1 MEKKLMS
8 KRTLYAIFIAKFLFS
23 ISLIAWTI
31 TMTLGAGV
39 GKDNDNTFMGYYHDI
54 DDNFNQIM
62 ADNDK
67 FSKKYDLEITIND
80 FLLNDLSYKDIYLSQ
95 RVVNER
101 KERRDI
107 LRVGNN
113 KVSIKIKDKITKE
126 EIKNI
131 EAKIIFTM
139 PSTHEYNQELNLT
152 SSGLGKELILTKK
165 SYWNIMGKLKIGNEI
180 GSFYIKTNAI

>member
-1 MEKKLMS
+1 MVNKSMS

-39 GKDNDNTFMGYYHDI
+39 GKDDDNTFMSYYHDV

-67 FSKKYDLEITIND
+67 FSKKYDFEIKIND
-80 FLLNDLSYKDIYLSQ
+80 FLLNELSYNDIFLSQ
-95 RVVNER
+95 RVISER
-101 KERRDI
+101 KERKNI
-107 LRVGNN
+107 LHIGTN
-113 KVSIKIKDKITKE
+113 KISIKVKDKITHE

-131 EAKIIFTM
+131 DTQIVFTM
-139 PSTHEYNQELNLT
+139 PSTHEHNQELNIT
-152 SSGLGKELILTKK
+152 SSGLDKELILTKK